1 MTPATILLALVT
13 LERLA
18 ELWLARRN
26 TTALLARGA
35 VEVAAA
41 HYPLIVALHA
51 VWLGTLWVLGA
62 GAAVQPGW
70 LAVFLILQIG
80 RVWVL
85 ASLGPRWTTRIIVLP
100 GEPLIATGP
109 YRWLSHPNYAVVVA
123 EIAVLPLCLGL
134 PLVALI
140 FTLANAAVLSLR
152 IASENA
158 ALRGLRPT
166 S

>member
-1 MTPATILLALVT
+1 MTPAAVLLALVT
-13 LERLA
+13 IERLA

-35 VEVAAA
+35 VEVAAG

-51 VWLGTLWVLGA
+51 VWLVVLWLWGA
-62 GAAVQPGW
+62 GAPVQSGW
-70 LAVFLILQIG
+70 LTVFLVLQLA

-85 ASLGPRWTTRIIVLP
+85 ASLGSRWTTRIIILP
-100 GEPLIATGP
+100 GAPLVATGP
-109 YRWLSHPNYAVVVA
+109 YRWLTHPNYAVVVA

-140 FTLANAAVLSLR
+140 FSIANAAVLSLR
-152 IASENA
+152 IASENS
-158 ALRGLRPT
+158 ALRSVAG
-166 S
+166 